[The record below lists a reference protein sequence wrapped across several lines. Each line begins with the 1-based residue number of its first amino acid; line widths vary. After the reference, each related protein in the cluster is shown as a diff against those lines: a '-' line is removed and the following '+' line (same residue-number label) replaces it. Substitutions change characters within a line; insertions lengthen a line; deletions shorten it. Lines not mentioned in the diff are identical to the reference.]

1 MDLLQHLKL
10 KLKYF
15 LLRENIGE
23 SCIHIWIEKLRDYLR
38 TKYPTDV
45 ESDLCSANNFITEEE
60 PPKKIPVFDLAVV
73 NEVCPEITSADPF
86 CDRKSTFQ
94 GHVATVTN
102 AEQVK

>member
-10 KLKYF
+10 KLNYF

-38 TKYPTDV
+38 TKYPS
-45 ESDLCSANNFITEEE
+45 EAASDLCSANNVITEE
-60 PPKKIPVFDLAVV
+60 PPKKIPVFDLTVV